1 MRFRSEMLHVYL
13 ALQVHVDG
21 VHVGQKDEGIQSVL
35 DQAAGKLIVG
45 YSCNTP
51 EEVVEANKLSGV
63 DCLGVEPVFP
73 TKSKDDAVPALG
85 LV

>member
-1 MRFRSEMLHVYL
+1 M
-13 ALQVHVDG
+13 
-21 VHVGQKDEGIQSVL
+21 HVGQKDEGIQSVL

-45 YSCNTP
+45 YSCNTH

-73 TKSKDDAVPALG
+73 TNSKDDADPALG
-85 LV
+85 LD